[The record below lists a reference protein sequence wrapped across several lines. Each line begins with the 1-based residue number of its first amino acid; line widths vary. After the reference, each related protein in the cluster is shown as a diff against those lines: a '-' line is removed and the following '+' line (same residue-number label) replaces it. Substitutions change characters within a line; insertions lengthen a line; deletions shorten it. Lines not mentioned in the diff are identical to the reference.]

1 MSTAL
6 RFFLCLAMATYAWAQ
21 QDSGGLVISVRDPN
35 GAVVPG
41 AKVTVTNVDTNQIF
55 PGTTID
61 TGDFT
66 LSPLRPGRYKAT
78 VQREG
83 FQTAVSEAI
92 DVGAQQIPR
101 LDIRLAVGSITDS
114 ITVAS
119 AARKHSTGSPDR

>member
-35 GAVVPG
+35 GAMVPG
-41 AKVTVTNVDTNQIF
+41 AKVTVTNVDTNQKF
-55 PGTTID
+55 AGTTGD
-61 TGDFT
+61 TGDLT
-66 LSPLRPGRYKAT
+66 ASPLRPGRYNAT

-101 LDIRLAVGSITDS
+101 
-114 ITVAS
+114 
-119 AARKHSTGSPDR
+119 

>member
-1 MSTAL
+1 MSISQRFFGN
-6 RFFLCLAMATYAWAQ
+6 RFFLFLAMAAGAWPQ

-66 LSPLRPGRYKAT
+66 LSPLRPGRYRAT

-101 LDIRLAVGSITDS
+101 LDIR
-114 ITVAS
+114 
-119 AARKHSTGSPDR
+119 